1 MLPIASVIYFILFLA
16 RTRRERRTA
25 GLWLGLCMVLMLV
38 GLPVPGFRLLRDGGN
53 TFWADMV
60 ILAELAWLLVLSRR
74 APVEVVQ
81 APSPV
86 EIKFAALG

>member
-1 MLPIASVIYFILFLA
+1 
-16 RTRRERRTA
+16 
-25 GLWLGLCMVLMLV
+25 
-38 GLPVPGFRLLRDGGN
+38 
-53 TFWADMV
+53 MV